1 VNGVHSKSETM
12 NVKPSA
18 GDVSDKAAVQ
28 SVVVNLDGG
37 RSASFPGPWSVES
50 TEGGHLVVRD
60 ADGIALAY
68 VYVQQF
74 GSLNR
79 NGLSSNQAL
88 AIAESIAR
96 IGDPAFGTEPPPS

>member
-1 VNGVHSKSETM
+1 MSIKSTIGA
-12 NVKPSA
+12 PSHDRA
-18 GDVSDKAAVQ
+18 AEQPPTFDVAPSTLAA
-28 SVVVNLDGG
+28 
-37 RSASFPGPWSVES
+37 FPGPWSVES

-60 ADGIALAY
+60 ADGVALAY

-96 IGDPAFGTEPPPS
+96 IGDSTFHAGSTTS

>member
-1 VNGVHSKSETM
+1 MRLKSL
-12 NVKPSA
+12 PSGGA
-18 GDVSDKAAVQ
+18 PPAAQPTSGINPKVGLPNDQ
-28 SVVVNLDGG
+28 
-37 RSASFPGPWSVES
+37 FPAPWSVES

-68 VYVQQF
+68 VYVRQV
-74 GSLNR
+74 GSVNT

-96 IGDPAFGTEPPPS
+96 IAD

>member
-1 VNGVHSKSETM
+1 MSLKSTTG
-12 NVKPSA
+12 A
-18 GDVSDKAAVQ
+18 TSDDRAAVEPLGFDVAT
-28 SVVVNLDGG
+28 STLTP
-37 RSASFPGPWSVES
+37 FPGPWSVES

-60 ADGIALAY
+60 ADGVALAY

-88 AIAESIAR
+88 ALAESIAR
-96 IGDPAFGTEPPPS
+96 IADSDFHLGSTKS

>member
-1 VNGVHSKSETM
+1 M
-12 NVKPSA
+12 NLKPSL
-18 GDVSDKAAVQ
+18 GDISGDMAAIQ
-28 SVVVNLDGG
+28 SVAVDVAQGS
-37 RSASFPGPWSVES
+37 SALFPGPWSVES

-60 ADGIALAY
+60 AEGIALAY

-88 AIAESIAR
+88 AIAELIAR
-96 IGDPAFGTEPPPS
+96 IGDPALRMGSTKS